1 MRVSPLPA
9 AGAAGGAG
17 ALPPLPAPLAAML
30 ALPGA
35 PALIEVR
42 SQIPIGLGFGSS
54 AGLCAAAE
62 RALLGRARSAVS
74 GKPPAGETAAAVW
87 RGAHEREKVFHGTP
101 SGADTGL
108 AIHPGMGFLSWAEAG
123 RLPSYEPLPV
133 SDLHLVVAAVPR
145 RGATKAQVA
154 AIAERMRAGDSA
166 TNDALRH
173 LGQCSRAARELLLRP
188 RLPAAELGAVADAA
202 QRLLAGLGLAD
213 PLQDRLLRAGRGA
226 GACGGKLSG
235 AGGGGAFFLVC
246 RGAAAAAPV
255 LAAVRHRAA
264 AAAHVIVDPDG
275 TRLADPASR
284 PCSIDR
290 WLHRPPPADATFG
303 TRRPVAGRP
312 ASGVT

>member
-1 MRVSPLPA
+1 
-9 AGAAGGAG
+9 
-17 ALPPLPAPLAAML
+17 ML
-30 ALPGA
+30 ALPGE
-35 PALIEVR
+35 PALIEIR

-62 RALLGRARSAVS
+62 RALS
-74 GKPPAGETAAAVW
+74 GKAPAKSAAAVW

-108 AIHPGMGFLSWAEAG
+108 AIHPGMGFLSWAEASG
-123 RLPSYEPLPV
+123 GLPSYEPLPV

-154 AIAERMRAGDSA
+154 AIAERMRAGDRA
-166 TNDALRH
+166 TNDALRR
-173 LGQCSRAARELLLRP
+173 LGRCSRAARELMLRP

-255 LAAVRHRAA
+255 LAAVRGRAA
-264 AAAHVIVDPDG
+264 AAAHVMVGAGG
-275 TRLADPASR
+275 TRLAAPESR
-284 PCSIDR
+284 PWSIDR
-290 WLHRPPPADATFG
+290 WLHRP
-303 TRRPVAGRP
+303 RRPVVDRP
-312 ASGVT
+312 ASGVP

>member
-1 MRVSPLPA
+1 
-9 AGAAGGAG
+9 
-17 ALPPLPAPLAAML
+17 ML
-30 ALPGA
+30 ALPGE
-35 PALIEVR
+35 PALIEIR

-62 RALLGRARSAVS
+62 RALLSRARAAAP
-74 GKPPAGETAAAVW
+74 GKAPAKSAAAVW

-108 AIHPGMGFLSWAEAG
+108 AIHPGMGFLSWAEASG
-123 RLPSYEPLPV
+123 GLPSYEPLPV

-166 TNDALRH
+166 TNHALRR
-173 LGQCSRAARELLLRP
+173 LGQCSRAARELMLRP

-255 LAAVRHRAA
+255 LAAVRGRAA
-264 AAAHVIVDPDG
+264 AAAHVIVDAGG
-275 TRLADPASR
+275 TRLAAPESR
-284 PCSIDR
+284 PWSIDR
-290 WLHRPPPADATFG
+290 WLHRPP
-303 TRRPVAGRP
+303 RPVVDAPLP
-312 ASGVT
+312 A

>member
-1 MRVSPLPA
+1 
-9 AGAAGGAG
+9 
-17 ALPPLPAPLAAML
+17 ML
-30 ALPGA
+30 ALPGE

-62 RALLGRARSAVS
+62 RALTGRA
-74 GKPPAGETAAAVW
+74 PAKCAAVW

-108 AIHPGMGFLSWAEAG
+108 AIHPGMGFLSWAEASG
-123 RLPSYEPLPV
+123 GLPSYEPLPV

-154 AIAERMRAGDSA
+154 AIAERMRAGDNA

-173 LGQCSRAARELLLRP
+173 LGQCSRAARELTLRP

-213 PLQDRLLRAGRGA
+213 PLQERLLRAGRSA

-246 RGAAAAAPV
+246 PGAAAAAPV
-255 LAAVRHRAA
+255 LAAVRGQAA
-264 AAAHVIVDPDG
+264 AAAHLVVGAGG
-275 TRLADPASR
+275 TRLAAPGSR
-284 PCSIDR
+284 PWSIDR
-290 WLHRPPPADATFG
+290 WLHRPPPADPTSTGATG
-303 TRRPVAGRP
+303 GAR
-312 ASGVT
+312 